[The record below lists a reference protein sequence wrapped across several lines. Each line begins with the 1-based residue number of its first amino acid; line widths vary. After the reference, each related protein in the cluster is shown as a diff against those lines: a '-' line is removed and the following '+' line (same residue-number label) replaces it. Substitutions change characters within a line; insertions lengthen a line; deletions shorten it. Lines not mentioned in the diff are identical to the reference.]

1 MQDDSGPA
9 LPPAIEHV
17 WGLRG
22 RPPRG
27 PRPGLSVDAIV
38 DAAVRVADAD
48 GLAAVSMSRVAKELG
63 AATMAL
69 YRHVGSK
76 DELLTLMVDAGYGPS
91 PGPSA
96 SDQDWRAGLTRWA
109 WAEHDVLRQRP
120 WLLHIPIT
128 GPPITPQQLGW
139 LEDGLRCLES
149 TGLAENEKM
158 SVILLV
164 TGYVRNEATL
174 TAQVAEG
181 SRAAGVEPG
190 ELMPA
195 YRRTLSR
202 LADPARFPALHRVL
216 AAGVLD
222 QDDDP
227 DDEFTFGLDRI
238 LDGVE
243 TLVRARASAGAGR

>member
-1 MQDDSGPA
+1 MAKTKDDSGPA
-9 LPPAIEHV
+9 LPPAIESA
-17 WGLRG
+17 WGLRE
-22 RPPRG
+22 RPPKG
-27 PRPGLSVDAIV
+27 PRPGLTVPAIV

-76 DELLTLMVDAGYGPS
+76 DDLLTLMVDAGYGPS
-91 PGPSA
+91 PGPA
-96 SDQDWRAGLTRWA
+96 TPEDDWRANLTRWA
-109 WAEHDVLRQRP
+109 WAEHDALRRRP

-128 GPPITPQQLGW
+128 GPPMTPQQLGW
-139 LEDGLRCLES
+139 MEDGLGCLDGTPLPES
-149 TGLAENEKM
+149 EKM
-158 SVILLV
+158 SILLLV
-164 TGYVRNEATL
+164 TGYVRNEAML
-174 TAQVAEG
+174 TNQIAEG

-195 YRRTLSR
+195 YGAMVAR
-202 LADPARFPALHRVL
+202 LIDPGRFPALTRVL
-216 AAGVLD
+216 DAGVLN
-222 QDDDP
+222 QDDGP

-243 TLVRARASAGAGR
+243 ALIAHRTA

>member
-1 MQDDSGPA
+1 MAETKDDSGPA
-9 LPPAIEHV
+9 LPPAIESA
-17 WGLRG
+17 WGLRE

-27 PRPGLSVDAIV
+27 PRPGLSVPGIV

-48 GLAAVSMSRVAKELG
+48 GLTAVSMSRVAKELG

-76 DELLTLMVDAGYGPS
+76 DELLMLMVDTGYGPS
-91 PGPSA
+91 PGPPPPQ
-96 SDQDWRAGLTRWA
+96 DDWRAGLTRWA

-120 WLLHIPIT
+120 WLLHVPIT
-128 GPPITPQQLGW
+128 GPPITPQQLDW
-139 LEDGLRCLES
+139 MEDGLRCLDD
-149 TGLAENEKM
+149 TTLAEGEKM
-158 SVILLV
+158 SVLLLI

-174 TAQVAEG
+174 TNQIAEG

-190 ELMPA
+190 EIMPA
-195 YRRTLSR
+195 YGR
-202 LADPARFPALHRVL
+202 LVTRLIDPARFPALHRVL
-216 AAGVLD
+216 SAGVLN

-243 TLVRARASAGAGR
+243 ALIRRRAG

>member
-1 MQDDSGPA
+1 MTAKKDDSGPA
-9 LPPAIEHV
+9 LPAAIESA
-17 WGLRG
+17 WGLRE
-22 RPPRG
+22 RPPKG
-27 PRPGLSVDAIV
+27 PRPGLTVPAIV
-38 DAAVRVADAD
+38 DAAVRVADTD

-76 DELLTLMVDAGYGPS
+76 DELLLLMVDTGYGPP
-91 PGPSA
+91 PGPA
-96 SDQDWRAGLTRWA
+96 APGDDWRAGLTRWA
-109 WAEHDVLRQRP
+109 RAERDVLRART
-120 WLLHIPIT
+120 WLLHVPIT

-139 LEDGLRCLES
+139 LEDGLRCLDD
-149 TGLAENEKM
+149 TRLADGEKM

-174 TAQVAEG
+174 TAQIAEG

-190 ELMPA
+190 EMMPA
-195 YRRTLSR
+195 YGRTVAR
-202 LADPARFPALHRVL
+202 LIDPTRFPALHRVL
-216 AAGVLD
+216 ASGVLN

-238 LDGVE
+238 LDGIE
-243 TLVRARASAGAGR
+243 ALVYRRRS

>member
-1 MQDDSGPA
+1 MAETKDDSGPA
-9 LPPAIEHV
+9 LPPAIESA
-17 WGLRG
+17 WGLRE

-27 PRPGLSVDAIV
+27 PRPGLSVPAIV
-38 DAAVRVADAD
+38 DAAVRVADAE
-48 GLAAVSMSRVAKELG
+48 GLPAVSMSRVAKELG

-91 PGPSA
+91 PGPA
-96 SDQDWRAGLTRWA
+96 SPDDDWRARLTRWA

-120 WLLHIPIT
+120 WLLHVPIT
-128 GPPITPQQLGW
+128 GPPITPQQLDW
-139 LEDGLRCLES
+139 MEDGLRCLDGTPLPES
-149 TGLAENEKM
+149 EKM
-158 SVILLV
+158 SILLLV

-174 TAQVAEG
+174 VNQVAEG
-181 SRAAGVEPG
+181 SRAAGVGPG

-195 YRRTLSR
+195 YRRMLGR
-202 LADPARFPALHRVL
+202 LIDPVRFPALLRVL
-216 AAGVLD
+216 NSGVLD

-238 LDGVE
+238 LDGIE
-243 TLVRARASAGAGR
+243 ALIARRAA